1 MIEFL
6 IACSPVIIT
15 PGMFGPPSGLKAN
28 CGPGDVEIVEIVENV
43 EERKES
49 KVKIPTKY
57 LTIVDWKIKL

>member
-15 PGMFGPPSGLKAN
+15 PGMFGPPSGLRSN
-28 CGPGDVEIVEIVENV
+28 CGSGDVEIVENV
-43 EERKES
+43 EKRKEN
-49 KVKIPTKY
+49 KIKIPTKY

>member
-15 PGMFGPPSGLKAN
+15 PGMFGPPSGLRAN
-28 CGPGDVEIVEIVENV
+28 CGPGDVEIVENV